1 MGVAFTFTPS
11 PPKRGVKGA
20 VLKRPGEWQEVEA
33 LVVLKGGV
41 TVEGAPEER
50 LVKVFLR
57 AFLPGTE

>member
-1 MGVAFTFTPS
+1 
-11 PPKRGVKGA
+11 VKGA

-41 TVEGAPEER
+41 MVEGAPEER